1 MTETGWTCKQGV
13 QSTFCGNM
21 SVSTD
26 NRLQSAFGE
35 RNPSRRRQNRKPEM
49 TGSCLVSVSTD
60 RWPRSESS
68 ASHWR
73 NYSERWKGKTPGA
86 WTTTWKTNFFY
97 LELNRVLGQ
106 SLVSPIISLDFA
118 REMGNKY
125 RDLLNY
131 VQTAMATQ
139 YMR

>member
-1 MTETGWTCKQGV
+1 
-13 QSTFCGNM
+13 M
-21 SVSTD
+21 SGGKG
-26 NRLQSAFGE
+26 RHLGPGPQHG
-35 RNPSRRRQNRKPEM
+35 KPISF
-49 TGSCLVSVSTD
+49 T
-60 RWPRSESS
+60 
-68 ASHWR
+68 
-73 NYSERWKGKTPGA
+73 
-86 WTTTWKTNFFY
+86 
-97 LELNRVLGQ
+97 LELNRVLRQ